1 MPIAQRLEC
10 NPILLPLKHHSWEA
24 QEVFNGCPARDGS
37 KIHLLYR
44 AQSSQRSNHGV
55 DMSVSSIGYAVN
67 TSAKPPYS
75 FKRRTQLIKPDQEWD
90 KYGCEDPRVTKMDGK
105 YYIFY
110 TALSMYPFQ
119 ADGIK
124 VGVGITTDFKTV
136 EKYQVTTFNSKAMA
150 LFPEKI
156 NGKYAAVLTA
166 NTDRPPAKISVAF
179 FKEEKDIWSKRYWN
193 DWYKNL
199 DEHALVIPKKAE
211 DHIELGAAPIRVPE
225 GWLLVYSYIRNYFKG
240 RAEFEIRAAL
250 LDAKNP
256 QKVLGTSKSALL
268 VPEDS
273 YEVYGKVPNIV
284 FPSGSFIEGD
294 LLHVF
299 YGGADTVC
307 CAAKFKLSD
316 VIEDILS
323 TPETK
328 FSLKRY
334 EKNPIIAPNPK
345 NAWESKAT
353 YNAGAIHEEGRFH
366 ILYRAQGEDNTS
378 VVGYA
383 SSRDGL
389 NIDVRLD
396 HPVYVPREDFEM
408 MHYPNGNSGCE
419 DPRLIRVGDKIYMF
433 YTAFDGVKLP
443 SVAITWIDRTDFIS
457 QRWNWAKPKLISPE
471 HLANK
476 NACVFPE
483 KIKGKYAILHRLNN
497 GIDFHWHD
505 SMDTLDRADLGEEN
519 GWAQPRPGK
528 WDSRK
533 IGIAG
538 PPIKTKYGWLLLY
551 HGISDEDGHYRL
563 GAMLLDLE
571 NPEEILARTEDP
583 ILEPTQSYEANGQV
597 PNVVFSCGVV
607 LHDETIFVYYGGGDT
622 TLNVAT
628 IPLKDLIDKVM
639 ASCYDCW

>member
-1 MPIAQRLEC
+1 
-10 NPILLPLKHHSWEA
+10 
-24 QEVFNGCPARDGS
+24 
-37 KIHLLYR
+37 
-44 AQSSQRSNHGV
+44 
-55 DMSVSSIGYAVN
+55 MSVSSIGHALN
-67 TSAKPPYS
+67 IGQTDLH
-75 FKRRTQLIKPDQEWD
+75 FKKRSELIKPDQDWD
-90 KYGCEDPRVTKMDGK
+90 KYGCEDPRVTMIDGK
-105 YYIFY
+105 FYIFY

-124 VGVGITTDFKTV
+124 IGLAITTDFKNI
-136 EKYQVTTFNSKAMA
+136 EKHQVTTFNSKAMG

-166 NTDRPPAKISVAF
+166 NTDRPPAKISIAYF
-179 FKEEKDIWSKRYWN
+179 NDEKEIYSKRFWN

-199 DEHALVIPKKAE
+199 DKHALVIPKRPE
-211 DHIELGAAPIRVPE
+211 DHIELGAAPIRVAE
-225 GWLLVYSYIRNYFKG
+225 GWLLIYSYIRNYFNG
-240 RAEFEIRAAL
+240 RPTFEIRAAL
-250 LDAKNP
+250 LDAKDP
-256 QKVLGTSKSALL
+256 SKIVGTSKSALL
-268 VPEDS
+268 VPEEP
-273 YEVYGKVPNIV
+273 YEIYGKVPNIV
-284 FPSGSFIEGD
+284 FPSGSYIEGNI
-294 LLHVF
+294 LNVF

-307 CAAKFKLSD
+307 CGTKFYLKE
-316 VIEDILS
+316 VIDDILS

-353 YNAGAIHEEGRFH
+353 YNAAAIYEEGRFH
-366 ILYRAQGEDNTS
+366 VLYRAQGEDNTS

-383 SSRDGL
+383 SSRDGFDF
-389 NIDVRLD
+389 DVRLD
-396 HPVYVPREDFEM
+396 HPVYVPREDFEQK
-408 MHYPNGNSGCE
+408 HYPNGNSGCE
-419 DPRLIRVGDKIYMF
+419 DPRLVRVGNRIYMF

-443 SVAITWIDRTDFIS
+443 SVAMTWIDRTDFIS
-457 QRWNWAKPKLISPE
+457 QRWNWAKPILISPE

-505 SMDTLDRADLGEEN
+505 NLDTLERAELGEEN

-538 PPIKTKYGWLLLY
+538 PPIKTKQGWLLLY
-551 HGISDEDGHYRL
+551 HGICDEDGHYRL
-563 GAMLLDLE
+563 GAMLLDLD

-583 ILEPTQSYEANGQV
+583 ILEPIKEYESVGQV
-597 PNVVFSCGVV
+597 PHVVFSCGVV

-628 IPLKDLIDKVM
+628 IPLKDLIDKLM
-639 ASCYDCW
+639 RCCYGCW